1 MSFAASPARD
11 ESSLVIRGAAVSL
24 AAALA
29 SACLAPSLFWL
40 LLGAAVTAGI
50 ALLALRHTQVFCV
63 GWLVVTGCS
72 LEMAASNLIGITAF
86 QPTIAAVKA
95 IGISLAICSAL
106 RWGPRL
112 DPLNPAWGICAI
124 AVFGTAHGLHRDLGA
139 TDSLRSLV
147 GSLAPFAFFF
157 CRTPPAWS
165 AAIIR
170 ATAWAPMIAVAGGG
184 VLAAA
189 GIRPLFV
196 QGGGLRLAG
205 LGHPAFLAGVC
216 LAALYACLITV
227 FRSGRR
233 SDLVLL
239 VANGLILLL
248 TGARAPLA
256 CGAAVTALSLVFVRS
271 AAFPARLRVL
281 LALAAGLAVAVLSA
295 VMLLFDG
302 ELTSV
307 RLFHLLAED
316 AVNLSGRDLLW
327 PVFEQAA
334 AESPWFGWGI
344 GAGNVILPSDSRL
357 ATMLQTWAAHNEYL
371 RLQVEGGYVGLG
383 LLVTLFAAWVWRR
396 TAPLRASDRLVMR
409 FAFVALACHAFTD
422 NVLISTPACVLFAF
436 AAAVFASRPSSLPD
450 SRPMA

>member
-29 SACLAPSLFWL
+29 SACLVPSLFWL
-40 LLGAAVTAGI
+40 LLGAAVAAAI
-50 ALLALRHTQVFCV
+50 ALLALRHTQAFCV

-72 LEMAASNLIGITAF
+72 LEMAASDLIGITAF

-95 IGISLAICSAL
+95 VGISLALCSAL

-112 DPLNPAWGICAI
+112 DPLNPAWGFCAI
-124 AVFGTAHGLHRDLGA
+124 AVFGMAHGLHRDLGA
-139 TDSLRSLV
+139 TDSLRSLA

-157 CRTPPAWS
+157 CRIPPGWS

-170 ATAWAPMIAVAGGG
+170 ATAWTPVIAVAGGG

-227 FRSGRR
+227 FRDGRR

-239 VANGLILLL
+239 VVNGSILLL

-256 CGAAVTALSLVFVRS
+256 YGAAVTALSLVFVRS
-271 AAFPARLRVL
+271 AAFPTRPRML
-281 LALAAGLAVAVLSA
+281 LALAAGLAVVTLSA
-295 VMLLFDG
+295 VMLLFAG

-307 RLFHLLAED
+307 RLFHLLTEN

-344 GAGNVILPSDSRL
+344 GAGNVILPSGSRL

-371 RLQVEGGYVGLG
+371 RLQVEGGYAGLG
-383 LLVTLFAAWVWRR
+383 LLIALFAAWVWRR
-396 TAPLRASDRLVMR
+396 TAPLRDSDRLVMR
-409 FAFVALACHAFTD
+409 FVFVALACHAFTD

-436 AAAVFASRPSSLPD
+436 VAAVFASRPSSLPV